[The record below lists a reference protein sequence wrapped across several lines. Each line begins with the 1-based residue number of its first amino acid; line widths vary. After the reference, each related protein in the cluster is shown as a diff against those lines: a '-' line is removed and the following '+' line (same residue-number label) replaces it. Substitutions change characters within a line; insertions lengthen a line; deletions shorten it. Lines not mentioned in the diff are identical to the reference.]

1 MKEKA
6 MGPME
11 GFTALGGHAMVVS
24 RAAQKLSEEDDKWT
38 VRSTIGVAVT
48 VVQPTRRERLV
59 GWVGDLFLATG
70 AWLKAQSELPSY
82 ERA

>member
-1 MKEKA
+1 

-11 GFTALGGHAMVVS
+11 GFTTLGGHAMVVS
-24 RAAQKLSEEDDKWT
+24 RVAQKLSEEDDKWT

-48 VVQPTRRERLV
+48 VVQPTRAERIV

-70 AWLKAQSELPSY
+70 AWLKARSALASY